1 MKEAMPAQDPT
12 PPAPPGLA
20 ADDGAAAAALLGVLM
35 SRPATVAA
43 PETPPPA
50 AIVLGVLCGFTI
62 QGLPR
67 VSFAGAP
74 AEGVPATSL
83 VPLQAQAVGRTVALA
98 FAGGSLQHPIVLGCV
113 WQPQATP
120 AQALD
125 PLQAVVD
132 GRRVQ
137 IEAAQE
143 ISLRCGRASL
153 TLTADGQILLEGSY
167 ISSHATGTQRIK
179 GAAVRIN

>member
-1 MKEAMPAQDPT
+1 MQAHDDTMPAH
-12 PPAPPGLA
+12 PAPASDDSTA
-20 ADDGAAAAALLGVLM
+20 ALLDALLGRPAATAAAAQEA
-35 SRPATVAA
+35 
-43 PETPPPA
+43 PPPS
-50 AIVLGVLCGFTI
+50 AIVLGVVCGFTG
-62 QGLPR
+62 QGVPR
-67 VSFAGAP
+67 VSFSGAP

-83 VPLQAQAVGRTVALA
+83 VPLHAQAAGRTVALA

-113 WQPQATP
+113 WQPQA
-120 AQALD
+120 AHD

-132 GRRVQ
+132 GRHVH

-143 ISLRCGRASL
+143 ISLRCGQASL